1 MKIVWHTIP
10 DYPEY
15 EINRLGQIRRKST
28 GRVLKPFDDRRGY
41 LRVSLNGRNAKVHIL
56 VAKMFVPNP
65 HGYPVVD
72 HKHGDKHDNRAS
84 QLEWCTVAE
93 NKRRAYA
100 LGLCSPPVRK
110 EDESENARDRHRNL
124 LIRLAS

>member
-10 DYPEY
+10 EFPEY
-15 EINRLGQIRRKST
+15 EINRLGQIRRKSS

-41 LRVSLNGRNAKVHIL
+41 LRVSLL

-84 QLEWCTVAE
+84 QLEWCTIAE
-93 NKRRAYA
+93 NTRRAHA
-100 LGLCSPPVRK
+100 LGLFPPAAKKGVRK
-110 EDESENARDRHRNL
+110 
-124 LIRLAS
+124 